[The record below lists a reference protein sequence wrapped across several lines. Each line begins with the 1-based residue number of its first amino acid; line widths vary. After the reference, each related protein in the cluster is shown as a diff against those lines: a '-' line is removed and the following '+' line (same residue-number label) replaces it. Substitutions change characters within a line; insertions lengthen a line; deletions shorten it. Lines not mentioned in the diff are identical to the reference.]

1 MNTQDVVME
10 FFRHVGIG
18 RRISKMLF
26 GLIEEPKEKPQ
37 KIFLLD
43 DLKEIGK
50 SKLKDI
56 ALKTGHSP
64 QNLCFLYNHLE
75 KEGLIKREID
85 PADRRNTLY
94 SITEKGDTI
103 LEENKRKAREVVK
116 HLFSQLSD
124 QDLKTIKESFEK
136 INLILEKIV

>member
-85 PADRRNTLY
+85 PTDRRNTLY
-94 SITEKGDTI
+94 SITDKGDTI
-103 LEENKRKAREVVK
+103 LEENKRKAREVVQ

-124 QDLKTIKESFEK
+124 QDLKTMKESFEK